1 MSNTTFDNESNA
13 GSVRSSTSTVNT
25 QFSKYLNRKFSNI
38 YIMKIIKF
46 LFFYRSSK
54 RRKQKKSMIS
64 LKKGSA
70 YEDLALI
77 QELHDI
83 ITYACNLKDGI
94 SNLSKSLLLFNMN
107 DLCIQIQ
114 TNYEKLMDLIEK
126 NINQIWDYE
135 YSTDNNS
142 LQNSFT
148 VTKCQTDFSKLG

>member
-1 MSNTTFDNESNA
+1 
-13 GSVRSSTSTVNT
+13 
-25 QFSKYLNRKFSNI
+25 
-38 YIMKIIKF
+38 
-46 LFFYRSSK
+46 
-54 RRKQKKSMIS
+54 MIS

-77 QELHDI
+77 QELHDT